1 MKSFARCCFKK
12 VTIGSLLGVFLG
24 AMFIGPA
31 MADATEDANR
41 LLQSIVHGLDYVAVD
56 YPAVVKDGK
65 VLDADEYA
73 EQGEIAQH
81 TLSQMQTLA
90 DNPQKTQLLQQAQ
103 ALQQAIQNKAAGAEV
118 NALCRDTIALLIAS
132 YHVTIAPT
140 VAPSLAEGQ
149 QLFAENCVVC
159 HGLTGMG
166 DGIQAA
172 ELTPRPA
179 NFHDH
184 ERQQHRNIYSLFN
197 TISLGVNDTAMPAF
211 TQFSAAQRW
220 ALAFYV
226 SQFYASAEQR
236 QQGEQLWSAQKYQQ
250 AFGNMQQVTQA
261 KPAEVQAQWGKEGLA
276 VLAYLRS
283 NPQAV
288 QSSQQTPLDV
298 SRKFLAASLNAYQQ
312 GKAKEAYEKSLAAY
326 FEGFELVE
334 AKLKTVANELR
345 TDIEQQMV
353 KYRTL
358 IKDKADFAQVQQQ
371 QQVVLQL
378 LAKADEVLQT
388 SAAASSSVN
397 FVTSLVILLR
407 EGLEAILVLAAIV
420 SVLVKAGRRD
430 ALRYIHAGWISALGL
445 GFFTWYLA
453 SHFISFSGANR
464 EMTEGITALVAA
476 GMLFYVGFW
485 LHNQSNAVQWQKFV
499 NQRISSSLTNGALWG
514 LAFMAFLA
522 VYREVFESVLFYQS
536 LMLNSEPDQQ
546 GSIVAGIV
554 VAAIVLVLLAWLIM
568 RYSVRLPLR
577 AFFRVNMILMF
588 LLAVVFA
595 GKGVAAMQEAGVFP
609 MNPVNFPEID
619 LLGVYPNMESL
630 GLQLVLIILALSWGA
645 YGYLKNE
652 RSHMVP
658 K

>member
-1 MKSFARCCFKK
+1 MKSFVQSSFKRI
-12 VTIGSLLGVFLG
+12 TTASLLGLLFSALSM
-24 AMFIGPA
+24 APA
-31 MADATEDANR
+31 MAESKAADNQ

-56 YPAVVKDGK
+56 YPAVIKDGK
-65 VLDADEYA
+65 VLNADEYA

-90 DNPQKTQLLQQAQ
+90 DNPQKAQLIQQAQ
-103 ALQQAIQNKAAGAEV
+103 ALQQAIQNKATGAEV
-118 NALCRDTIALLIAS
+118 NALCRDLIALLVAS
-132 YHVTIAPT
+132 YHVTIAPKVTPSIT
-140 VAPSLAEGQ
+140 VGQ
-149 QLFAENCVVC
+149 QLFQENCVAC

-166 DGIQAA
+166 DGVRAA
-172 ELTPRPA
+172 ELTPKPV

-184 ERQQHRNIYSLFN
+184 ERQQHRNIYSLYN

-226 SQFYASAEQR
+226 SQFYATAEERQR
-236 QQGEQLWSAQKYQQ
+236 GGQLWSEQKFQQ
-250 AFGNMQQVTQA
+250 AFGNMQQLTQA
-261 KPAEVQAQWGKEGLA
+261 KPAEVQAQWGEDGLA
-276 VLAYLRS
+276 VLAYLRA

-298 SRKFLAASLNAYQQ
+298 SREFLGASLSAYQQ
-312 GKAKEAYEKSLAAY
+312 GKGKEAYEKSLAAY

-334 AKLKTVANELR
+334 AKLKTIAAKLR

-353 KYRTL
+353 KYRSL
-358 IKDKADFAQVQQQ
+358 IKDKADIEQVEQQQ
-371 QQVVLQL
+371 QTVLQL
-378 LAKADEVLQT
+378 LDKADEVLQT
-388 SAAASSSVN
+388 STAASSSVN

-430 ALRYIHAGWISALGL
+430 ALRYIHTGWMGALALGFL
-445 GFFTWYLA
+445 TWYLA
-453 SHFISFSGANR
+453 SNFITFSGANR
-464 EMTEGITALVAA
+464 ELTEGITALVAA

-485 LHNQSNAVQWQKFV
+485 LHNQSNAMQWQKFV
-499 NQRISSSLTNGALWG
+499 NSKINSSLSTGALWG

-536 LMLNSEPDQQ
+536 LMLNSGPDQQ
-546 GSIVAGIV
+546 GSIIAGIV
-554 VAAIVLVLLAWLIM
+554 VAATVLVILAWLIM

-577 AFFRVNMILMF
+577 AFFRVNMLLMF

-595 GKGVAAMQEAGVFP
+595 GKGVAAMQEAGIFP

-630 GLQLVLIILALSWGA
+630 GLQLGLIVLALSWGA

-652 RSHMVP
+652 RGHMVA